1 MLKHPFYQYGALD
14 LELPVNLNF
23 SEFILNKLV
32 EYKEKTIINGTTE
45 ETITYGEI
53 AQKAMNLA
61 ISLSRLGVRKG
72 QVVGICSENR
82 TEFWSTVVGS
92 ICTGASFTTFNMMYT
107 KHELT
112 HVAGIS
118 KPKCV
123 FLSPLAYKMHEKTLK
138 SLKYV
143 EKIIVF
149 GDENPAGTI
158 SYNDLVSAQN
168 VKYEEFRAVDVEGPD
183 ETLFILYSSG
193 TTGLPKGVALTHRN
207 ALTSSNSKGIE
218 TPQPPIYLMIT
229 PWFHTMG
236 LMGSLLYLAS
246 GRNMVYL
253 PKFEIEV
260 YLKCIEKYKV
270 TRLYV
275 VPPVLVAIV
284 KYPNKYNLSTV
295 DLIYSGAAP
304 LTKETA
310 DAVKEKFPNV
320 KSVLQGYGM
329 TETALAVTR
338 CTDADSKSGTVGT
351 VVPGAIIKVIDLK
364 TREPVGANQSG
375 EICVKGGIVMK
386 GYIGKDRRED
396 FDDEGFFRT
405 GDVGY
410 YDEDG
415 DFFIVDRLK
424 ELIKYKGYQVAPAE
438 LEAVLLQHPAVRDA
452 GVVGI
457 PDSSAGEVPRAFVVL
472 QPGATATDE
481 ELRKF
486 VAEKL
491 SNPKHLRGG
500 VRFVPEIP
508 KNPSGKILRRELRK
522 LARAQ
527 QSKL

>member
-1 MLKHPFYQYGALD
+1 MLKHPFYQYGASD
-14 LELPVNLNF
+14 LELPVNLSF
-23 SEFILNKLV
+23 SEFILDKLV
-32 EYKEKTIINGTTE
+32 EYKEITIINGSTG
-45 ETITYGEI
+45 ETITYGDI

-61 ISLSRLGVRKG
+61 ISLSHLGVRKG

-82 TEFWSTVVGS
+82 AEFWSAVVGS

-112 HVAGIS
+112 HVSGIS
-118 KPKCV
+118 KPKYV
-123 FLSPLAYKMHEKTLK
+123 FCSPLAYKMHEKTLK
-138 SLKYV
+138 SLKYI

-149 GDENPAGTI
+149 GDDKPAGTI
-158 SYNDLVSAQN
+158 AYNDLVSAQN
-168 VKYEEFRAVDVEGPD
+168 VKYEEFRAVDVDSPD
-183 ETLFILYSSG
+183 DTLFILYSSG

-207 ALTSSNSKGIE
+207 ALTSK
-218 TPQPPIYLMIT
+218 TPEPPIYLLIT

-236 LMGSLLYLAS
+236 FMGSLMYLAS

-275 VPPVLVAIV
+275 VPPVLVALV
-284 KYPNKYNLSTV
+284 KYQIKYDLSSV

-338 CTDADSKSGTVGT
+338 CIDADSKPGTVGT
-351 VVPGAIIKVIDLK
+351 VTPGAIIKVIDLK
-364 TREPVGANQSG
+364 SRKPVGANQTG

-386 GYIGKDRRED
+386 GYIGKDRRET

-438 LEAVLLQHPAVRDA
+438 LEAVLLQYPAVRDA

-457 PDSSAGEVPRAFVVL
+457 PDSQAGEVPRAFVVL
-472 QPGATATDE
+472 QPGATATAE
-481 ELRKF
+481 ELQKF

-522 LARAQ
+522 LAH

>member
-1 MLKHPFYQYGALD
+1 MLKHPFYQYGPSD

-23 SEFILNKLV
+23 SEFILDKLV
-32 EYKEKTIINGTTE
+32 EFKDRTIINGATE
-45 ETITYGEI
+45 ETITYGDI

-82 TEFWSTVVGS
+82 TEFWSALVGS
-92 ICTGASFTTFNMMYT
+92 ICTGAALTTFNMMYT
-107 KHELT
+107 KHEIT
-112 HVAGIS
+112 HVASIS
-118 KPKCV
+118 KPKYV
-123 FLSPLAYKMHEKTLK
+123 FCSPLAYKMHEKNLK
-138 SLKYV
+138 SLKFI

-149 GDENPAGTI
+149 GDEKPAGTI
-158 SYNDLVSAQN
+158 SYKDLVSTQE
-168 VKYEEFRAVDVEGPD
+168 VKYEDFRAADVNGPED
-183 ETLFILYSSG
+183 TLFILYSSG
-193 TTGLPKGVALTHRN
+193 TTGLPKGVALSHLN
-207 ALTSSNSKGIE
+207 ALISSRSRLIE
-218 TPQPPIYLMIT
+218 TPNPPKYLIIT

-236 LMGSLLYLAS
+236 LMGSLLYLIA
-246 GRNMVYL
+246 GRDMVYL
-253 PKFEIEV
+253 PKFEIEL

-270 TRLYV
+270 TRLSV

-284 KYPNKYNLSTV
+284 KYPNKYDLSTV
-295 DLIYSGAAP
+295 EIVYSGAAP

-310 DAVKEKFPNV
+310 DAVRDKFPNV

-329 TETALAVTR
+329 TETSLAVTK
-338 CTDADSKSGTVGT
+338 CTDEMVKSGTVGR
-351 VVPGAIIKVIDLK
+351 VMPGAIIKIIDLK
-364 TREPVGANQSG
+364 TRKPVGANQPG
-375 EICVKGGIVMK
+375 EVCVKGGLVMK

-457 PDSSAGEVPRAFVVL
+457 PDSRAGELPRAFVVL
-472 QPGATATDE
+472 QPGATATAED
-481 ELRKF
+481 LKTF

-500 VRFVPEIP
+500 VRFVAEIP

-522 LARAQ
+522 LAQ

>member
-1 MLKHPFYQYGALD
+1 MLKHPFYQYGSLD

-32 EYKEKTIINGTTE
+32 KFKERTIINGTTE
-45 ETITYGEI
+45 ETIAYGDI

-61 ISLSRLGVRKG
+61 ISLSRLGVGKG

-82 TEFWSTVVGS
+82 AEFWSAVVGS
-92 ICTGASFTTFNMMYT
+92 ICTGAAVTTFNMMYT
-107 KHELT
+107 THELT

-118 KPKCV
+118 KPKYV
-123 FLSPLAYKMHEKTLK
+123 FCSPLAYKMHRKTLK
-138 SLKYV
+138 SLKFV

-149 GDENPAGTI
+149 GDEKPVGTI
-158 SYNDLVSAQN
+158 SYNELVSAQN
-168 VKYEEFRAVDVEGPD
+168 VKYEEFRAADVEGPD
-183 ETLFILYSSG
+183 DTLFILYSSG
-193 TTGLPKGVALTHRN
+193 TTGLPKGAVLTHRN
-207 ALTSSNSKGIE
+207 ALISSNAKTIE
-218 TPQPPIYLMIT
+218 TPQPCVILLIT

-253 PKFEIEV
+253 PKFEIEN

-275 VPPVLVAIV
+275 VPPILVAIV
-284 KYPNKYNLSTV
+284 KYPKTYDLSTV

-310 DAVKEKFPNV
+310 DAVKDKFPNV
-320 KSVLQGYGM
+320 KSVLQGYGL

-338 CTDADSKSGTVGT
+338 CTDVDSKSGTVGS
-351 VVPGAIIKVIDLK
+351 VMPGAIIKVIDLK
-364 TREPVGANQSG
+364 TRKPVGANQPG
-375 EICVKGGIVMK
+375 EICIKGGIVMK

-410 YDEDG
+410 YDDDG
-415 DFFIVDRLK
+415 DFFIVDRVK

-457 PDSSAGEVPRAFVVL
+457 PDSRAGEVPRAFVVL
-472 QPGATATDE
+472 QPGATATTE
-481 ELRKF
+481 ELQKF

-500 VRFVPEIP
+500 VRFVAEIP

-522 LARAQ
+522 LAQ